1 MWWTWVAGRQLGCKD
16 VWTLRVRRNYS
27 VLLGIYFELGDGE
40 FPGEG
45 TGSQGGVLERVGR
58 EGGREGGRERS
69 TWGRLLNQGTVFF
82 MLARGMGVMNRISRV
97 ALPKGFWL
105 VEGPSQDID
114 DRYSRRRERKVY
126 IHLIIDSQH
135 CTASTATS
143 DMVHTPETAHSSLF
157 SSFWISIYTMGG
169 CIWVS
174 CWAIEQVLS
183 CASIL

>member
-1 MWWTWVAGRQLGCKD
+1 MAGRQLGCKD

-45 TGSQGGVLERVGR
+45 SGSQGGVLERVGR
-58 EGGREGGRERS
+58 EG
-69 TWGRLLNQGTVFF
+69 GTVFF

-114 DRYSRRRERKVY
+114 DRYSRRRGKEG
-126 IHLIIDSQH
+126 L
-135 CTASTATS
+135 
-143 DMVHTPETAHSSLF
+143 
-157 SSFWISIYTMGG
+157 YT
-169 CIWVS
+169 
-174 CWAIEQVLS
+174 LDN
-183 CASIL
+183 